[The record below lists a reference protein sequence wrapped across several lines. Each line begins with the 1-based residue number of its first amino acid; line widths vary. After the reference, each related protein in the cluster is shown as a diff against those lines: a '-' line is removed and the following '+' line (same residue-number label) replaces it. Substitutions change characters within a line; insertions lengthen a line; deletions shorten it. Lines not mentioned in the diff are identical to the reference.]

1 MNTTVL
7 IKSAINDTYRK
18 EVDIMMLMPKIFDDD
33 FFRDDFFDRKDR
45 TFNLMKTDIRE
56 DDKSYL
62 LEVDLPGYSKDD
74 IKIDITD
81 GYLTINAKVEK
92 EDKDESKTYVRRER
106 FTGEVSRSFY
116 VGDDIK
122 EEDVKASFKNGI
134 LTLDIPKKE
143 DQEKLPEKKYV
154 EIDD

>member
-1 MNTTVL
+1 
-7 IKSAINDTYRK
+7 
-18 EVDIMMLMPKIFDDD
+18 MMLMPKIFDDD

-45 TFNLMKTDIRE
+45 MNFNLMKTDIRE

-92 EDKDESKTYVRRER
+92 EDNDENKTYVRRER

-122 EEDVKASFKNGI
+122 EEEVKASFKNGI
-134 LTLDIPKKE
+134 LSLEVPKLSLE
-143 DQEKLPEKKYV
+143 DKKKDKKYI
-154 EIDD
+154 EISE

>member
-1 MNTTVL
+1 
-7 IKSAINDTYRK
+7 
-18 EVDIMMLMPKIFDDD
+18 MMLMPKIFDDD

-45 TFNLMKTDIRE
+45 NFNLMKTDIRE

-116 VGDDIK
+116 VGEDIK
-122 EEDVKASFKNGI
+122 EEEVKASFKNGI
-134 LTLDIPKKE
+134 LTLEVPKLSLE
-143 DQEKLPEKKYV
+143 DKKKDKKYI
-154 EIDD
+154 EISE

>member
-1 MNTTVL
+1 
-7 IKSAINDTYRK
+7 
-18 EVDIMMLMPKIFDDD
+18 MMLMPKIFDDD

-45 TFNLMKTDIRE
+45 MNFNLMKTDIRE

-92 EDKDESKTYVRRER
+92 DDKDESKTYVRRER

-116 VGDDIK
+116 VGEDIK
-122 EEDVKASFKNGI
+122 EDEVKASFKNGI
-134 LTLDIPKKE
+134 LTLEVPKLSLE
-143 DQEKLPEKKYV
+143 DKKKDKKYI
-154 EIDD
+154 EISE

>member
-1 MNTTVL
+1 
-7 IKSAINDTYRK
+7 
-18 EVDIMMLMPKIFDDD
+18 MMLMPKIFDDD
-33 FFRDDFFDRKDR
+33 FFRDDFFDRKER
-45 TFNLMKTDIRE
+45 LNLMKTDIRE

-92 EDKDESKTYVRRER
+92 EDKEDNKNYVRRER

-116 VGDDIK
+116 VGEDIK
-122 EEDVKASFKNGI
+122 EEEVKASFKNGI
-134 LTLDIPKKE
+134 LTLEVPKLSLE
-143 DQEKLPEKKYV
+143 DKKKDKKYI
-154 EIDD
+154 EISE